1 MYHYHIS
8 VSDNG
13 IDLIQILKIKSL
25 RFSNDYII
33 RTFKGT
39 GIGLTI
45 ARKIVENH
53 NGIITANGVINK
65 GAQFDIYIPTVQI
78 PQDI

>member
-1 MYHYHIS
+1 
-8 VSDNG
+8 
-13 IDLIQILKIKSL
+13 L

-33 RTFKGT
+33 KNVYKGT

-65 GAQFDIYIPTVQI
+65 AQFDIYIPTVKYLKISSYTAYMSSIIDFVII
-78 PQDI
+78 PIESF

>member
-1 MYHYHIS
+1 
-8 VSDNG
+8 
-13 IDLIQILKIKSL
+13 LIQILKIKSL

-33 RTFKGT
+33 KNVYKGT

-65 GAQFDIYIPTVQI
+65 AQFDIYIPILSKI